1 MNTSW
6 DAPENQPLRFN
17 PPDGWR
23 TPDPVWVALHQGFEP
38 PDNWQPYP
46 DCPPAPP
53 QWPWWEENGAAWF
66 GFFRHFQPPLRRG
79 LGNWFSLVAIGLFL
93 MTATP
98 FFLDWPAWLIVG
110 VGGMLGGVVGVI
122 GIIRHFR
129 TSAKIPHEDPMDIIR
144 RVASDR
150 RDDYFH
156 KRYEKHRQTSATE
169 KSYQEFID
177 GLYVWWWRENA
188 SVEES

>member
-1 MNTSW
+1 
-6 DAPENQPLRFN
+6 
-17 PPDGWR
+17 
-23 TPDPVWVALHQGFEP
+23 
-38 PDNWQPYP
+38 
-46 DCPPAPP
+46 
-53 QWPWWEENGAAWF
+53 
-66 GFFRHFQPPLRRG
+66 
-79 LGNWFSLVAIGLFL
+79 

-98 FFLDWPAWLIVG
+98 FFLDWPQWLIVG
-110 VGGMLGGVVGVI
+110 VGGMLGAVIGVI
-122 GIIRHFR
+122 GIVRHFR

-156 KRYEKHRQTSATE
+156 KRYEKHRQTSETE